1 MAVNAT
7 GRGSWRALL
16 QRGLDT
22 AADLSDLVAQKI
34 SAAADP
40 RARLLRR
47 RRRALRWGLIFT
59 AGCVFWAVVTAV
71 LAAWGW
77 FALLLEITGAIAVVQ
92 AIPATLLLLRYHWLR
107 SEPLPASRPANAR
120 RLPPPGSAAR
130 PAMYAL
136 GASERG
142 FFSLLGVIERG
153 AMLPAAEIRE
163 LTAAANKTSAAM
175 ASTAAEVVSMERAVH
190 YTESSRSYLVPTIN
204 AFTAQLSA
212 GVRQYNE
219 MVTAAA
225 QLVSSANGNADADAD
240 AEADAEADV
249 GAGGALAASHQRY
262 RDELVG
268 ATDRLLGWAQAFD
281 ELGGLPRR

>member
-7 GRGSWRALL
+7 QRGSWRALL

-77 FALLLEITGAIAVVQ
+77 FALLLEVTGAIAVVQ
-92 AIPATLLLLRYHWLR
+92 AIPATLLLLRYRWLR
-107 SEPLPASRPANAR
+107 SEPLPASRPIGVR

-142 FFSLLGVIERG
+142 FFSLLGVLERG
-153 AMLPAAEIRE
+153 GMLPAPEIRD
-163 LTAAANKTSAAM
+163 LTAAADKTSAAM
-175 ASTAAEVVSMERAVH
+175 AATAAEVVSMERAVH
-190 YTESSRSYLVPTIN
+190 YSESSRSYLVPTIN

-225 QLVSSANGNADADAD
+225 QLVSSANGDS
-240 AEADAEADV
+240 
-249 GAGGALAASHQRY
+249 GGALAASQQRY
-262 RDELVG
+262 RAELVD

>member
-1 MAVNAT
+1 MAVKASQP
-7 GRGSWRALL
+7 GLWRALL
-16 QRGLDT
+16 HRGLAT
-22 AADLSDLVAQKI
+22 AADLTDLVARKL

-40 RARLLRR
+40 RARQLRR
-47 RRRALRWGLIFT
+47 RRRALRWGLIFS
-59 AGCVFWAVVTAV
+59 AGCVFWAAVTLL

-77 FALLLEITGAIAVVQ
+77 FALLLEITGGVAVFM

-107 SEPLPASRPANAR
+107 SEPLPVPRATTVR

-142 FFSLLGVIERG
+142 FSSLLAVIERG
-153 AMLPAAEIRE
+153 AMLPTAEIRD
-163 LTAAANKTSAAM
+163 LTDAATRTSAAM
-175 ASTAAEVVSMERAVH
+175 ASTAAQVVSMERAAQASA
-190 YTESSRSYLVPTIN
+190 ESRTHLVPTIN

-225 QLVSSANGNADADAD
+225 QLVSSANGDGSAAAAHYR
-240 AEADAEADV
+240 AE
-249 GAGGALAASHQRY
+249 LA
-262 RDELVG
+262 G

-281 ELGGLPRR
+281 ELGGLRGTG

>member
-1 MAVNAT
+1 MAVKANR
-7 GRGSWRALL
+7 RGPWQALL

-22 AADLSDLVAQKI
+22 AADLSELVAAKI

-59 AGCVFWAVVTAV
+59 VGCVFWAVVTAV

-77 FALLLEITGAIAVVQ
+77 FALLLQITGFIAAVQ
-92 AIPATLLLLRYHWLR
+92 AIPATLLLLRYRWLR
-107 SEPLPASRPANAR
+107 SEPLPAPRPGPRLARAR

-130 PAMYAL
+130 PAMSAL

-142 FFSLLGVIERG
+142 FFSLVGVMERG
-153 AMLPAAEIRE
+153 AMLPAGEIQD
-163 LTAAANKTSAAM
+163 LTAAASRTSAAM
-175 ASTAAEVVSMERAVH
+175 AATAAEVVSMERAAH
-190 YTESSRSYLVPTIN
+190 YAESSRSYLVPTIN
-204 AFTAQLSA
+204 AFTAQLGA

-225 QLVSSANGNADADAD
+225 QLVSSANGDT
-240 AEADAEADV
+240 
-249 GAGGALAASHQRY
+249 GLATSQQRY
-262 RDELVG
+262 RAELVE

-281 ELGGLPRR
+281 ELGGLPRRQVS

>member
-1 MAVNAT
+1 MAVRS
-7 GRGSWRALL
+7 GQRGWRALL
-16 QRGLDT
+16 QRGAET
-22 AADLSDLVAQKI
+22 AGELSDMIAQKI

-59 AGCVFWAVVTAV
+59 AGCVFWALVTAL

-77 FALLLEITGAIAVVQ
+77 FALLLVITGAIAVVQ
-92 AIPATLLLLRYHWLR
+92 AIPATLLLLRYCWLR
-107 SEPLPASRPANAR
+107 SEPLPVQRPAATR

-153 AMLPAAEIRE
+153 AMLPEDEIRD
-163 LTAAANKTSAAM
+163 LTAAAKRTSAAM
-175 ASTAAEVVSMERAVH
+175 AGTAAEVVSMERAAH
-190 YTESSRSYLVPTIN
+190 NSESSRQYLVPTIN
-204 AFTAQLSA
+204 AYTAQLGA

-225 QLVSSANGNADADAD
+225 QLVSAANGD
-240 AEADAEADV
+240 
-249 GAGGALAASHQRY
+249 GAAGPAQARY
-262 RDELVG
+262 REELVG
-268 ATDRLLGWAQAFD
+268 ATDRLMGWAQAFD
-281 ELGGLPRR
+281 ELGGLPKAI

>member
-1 MAVNAT
+1 MAVKAT
-7 GRGSWRALL
+7 QRGPWYALL

-22 AADLSDLVAQKI
+22 ASDLSDLVAAKI
-34 SAAADP
+34 SAAVDP

-47 RRRALRWGLIFT
+47 RRRALRWGLIFS
-59 AGCVFWAVVTAV
+59 AGCAFWAVVTAV

-77 FALLLEITGAIAVVQ
+77 FALLLEVTGCIAAVQ
-92 AIPATLLLLRYHWLR
+92 AIPATLLLLRYRWLR
-107 SEPLPASRPANAR
+107 SEPLPAPRPANAR
-120 RLPPPGSAAR
+120 RLPPAGSAAR
-130 PAMYAL
+130 PAMSAL

-142 FFSLLGVIERG
+142 FFSLVGVMERG
-153 AMLPAAEIRE
+153 AMLPAAEIHD
-163 LTAAANKTSAAM
+163 LTAAACQTSAAM
-175 ASTAAEVVSMERAVH
+175 AATAAEVVSMERAAH
-190 YTESSRSYLVPTIN
+190 YAESSRSYLVPTIN

-225 QLVSSANGNADADAD
+225 QLVSSANGSANGDAGL
-240 AEADAEADV
+240 V
-249 GAGGALAASHQRY
+249 ASQQRY
-262 RDELVG
+262 RAELVE

>member
-1 MAVNAT
+1 MSVNAT

-16 QRGLDT
+16 RRGLDT

-47 RRRALRWGLIFT
+47 RRRALRWGLIFA

-77 FALLLEITGAIAVVQ
+77 FALLLEITGAIAVVMV
-92 AIPATLLLLRYHWLR
+92 IPATLLLLRYHWLR

-153 AMLPAAEIRE
+153 AMLPAAEIRD

-190 YTESSRSYLVPTIN
+190 YSESSRSYLVPTIN

-225 QLVSSANGNADADAD
+225 QLVSSANGGG
-240 AEADAEADV
+240 
-249 GAGGALAASHQRY
+249 GAGGALAASQQRY

-281 ELGGLPRR
+281 ELGGLQRK

>member
-1 MAVNAT
+1 VESGQGAMV
-7 GRGSWRALL
+7 SHEWRALL

-22 AADLSDLVAQKI
+22 ANELSDLVAQKI

-40 RARLLRR
+40 RTRLLRR
-47 RRRALRWGLIFT
+47 RRRALRWGLIFS
-59 AGCVFWAVVTAV
+59 AGCLFWAVVTAV

-77 FALLLEITGAIAVVQ
+77 FALLLEITGLVAVAQ
-92 AIPATLLLLRYHWLR
+92 AIPATLFLLRYRWLR
-107 SEPLPASRPANAR
+107 GEPLPAQRPASTR
-120 RLPPPGSAAR
+120 RLPPSGSAAR
-130 PAMYAL
+130 SAMFAL

-153 AMLPAAEIRE
+153 NMLPAAEIRD
-163 LTAAANKTSAAM
+163 LTDAANKTTAAM
-175 ASTAAEVVSMERAVH
+175 AATAAEVVSMERAVNA
-190 YTESSRSYLVPTIN
+190 TPQSRSCLVPTIN

-225 QLVSSANGNADADAD
+225 QLVSSANGDSADS
-240 AEADAEADV
+240 
-249 GAGGALAASHQRY
+249 GPRSPLSQQRY
-262 RDELVG
+262 REELTG

-281 ELGGLPRR
+281 ELGGLPRT

>member
-1 MAVNAT
+1 MVARSNQH
-7 GRGSWRALL
+7 GLWRGLL
-16 QRGLDT
+16 QRGFDT
-22 AADLSDLVAQKI
+22 LADATDLLARKVNAI
-34 SAAADP
+34 SDP

-47 RRRALRWGLIFT
+47 RRRALRWAWIFT
-59 AGCVFWAVVTAV
+59 AGVAFWALVTAV

-77 FALLLEITGAIAVVQ
+77 FALLLQITGAVAVLMV
-92 AIPATLLLLRYHWLR
+92 IPATLLFFRYHWLKA
-107 SEPLPASRPANAR
+107 EPLPAQRPAGVR
-120 RLPPPGSAAR
+120 RLPPSGSAAR

-153 AMLPAAEIRE
+153 SMLPDEEIGDLTDAAKRS
-163 LTAAANKTSAAM
+163 SAAM
-175 ASTAAEVVSMERAVH
+175 AATAAEVVSMERAAH
-190 YTESSRSYLVPTIN
+190 SSASSREYLVPSIN
-204 AFTAQLSA
+204 AYTAQLGA

-225 QLVSSANGNADADAD
+225 HLVSSVNGDN
-240 AEADAEADV
+240 
-249 GAGGALAASHQRY
+249 GGGVVMLTQQRY

-281 ELGGLPRR
+281 ELGGLRKAQ

>member
-7 GRGSWRALL
+7 QRGSWRALL

-22 AADLSDLVAQKI
+22 AADLSDMVAQKI

-40 RARLLRR
+40 RARQLRR

-77 FALLLEITGAIAVVQ
+77 FALLLEITGAVAVVQ
-92 AIPATLLLLRYHWLR
+92 AVPATLLLFRYRWLR
-107 SEPLPASRPANAR
+107 SEPLPTSRPASIR

-142 FFSLLGVIERG
+142 FFSLLGVMERG
-153 AMLPAAEIRE
+153 AMLPADEIRD
-163 LTAAANKTSAAM
+163 LTAAANQTSAAM
-175 ASTAAEVVSMERAVH
+175 AAPAAQGESVERAAPH
-190 YTESSRSYLVPTIN
+190 SESSRPHLVPTIN
-204 AFTAQLSA
+204 AFTAQLSE
-212 GVRQYNE
+212 GVRQYNV

-225 QLVSSANGNADADAD
+225 QLVSSANG
-240 AEADAEADV
+240 
-249 GAGGALAASHQRY
+249 
-262 RDELVG
+262 
-268 ATDRLLGWAQAFD
+268 QA
-281 ELGGLPRR
+281 